1 MLKTWNNLSDLITQ
15 VLAKDNKFTLL
26 ARAGRQ
32 GVSFGLGWEVYLT
45 TSLDQE
51 GIKKVVQRVLG
62 RVPSSSRCDLLPKCR
77 IGVGCMVHAFA
88 RSIWMVFM
96 PSLRTRRKIW
106 WIMVDSIFIF
116 HARIAKMRRD
126 IFKRMC

>member
-15 VLAKDNKFTLL
+15 VPAKDNKFTLL

-32 GVSFGLGWEVYLT
+32 VQEVYLT
-45 TSLDQE
+45 ISLDQE
-51 GIKKVVQRVLG
+51 GIKKAVQRVLG
-62 RVPSSSRCDLLPKCR
+62 CDLLPRFR

-106 WIMVDSIFIF
+106 WTMVDSIFIA

>member
-15 VLAKDNKFTLL
+15 VPAKDNKFTLL

-32 GVSFGLGWEVYLT
+32 EVYLT

-51 GIKKVVQRVLG
+51 GIKKAVQRVLG
-62 RVPSSSRCDLLPKCR
+62 RVPSSSRCDLLPRCR
-77 IGVGCMVHAFA
+77 IGIGCMVHAFA

-106 WIMVDSIFIF
+106 WTMVDSIFIA

-126 IFKRMC
+126 IFKRTC